1 MLVDAAPLPSGEYTI
16 SRIVLR
22 GPDWRLWG
30 QSRRSFRGIRGDFRY
45 YPERRHL
52 PALQYLT
59 KRAKSCRQPTSLDHL
74 SRGR

>member
-22 GPDWRLWG
+22 GPDWRLWV
-30 QSRRSFRGIRGDFRY
+30 SRAVRGIRGDFRY

-59 KRAKSCRQPTSLDHL
+59 KRAINGHL
-74 SRGR
+74 